1 MEKIPEKY
9 VSTRINLVGNTLF
22 ISVSQ
27 LID

>member
-22 ISVSQ
+22 VSISQ
-27 LID
+27 LIN